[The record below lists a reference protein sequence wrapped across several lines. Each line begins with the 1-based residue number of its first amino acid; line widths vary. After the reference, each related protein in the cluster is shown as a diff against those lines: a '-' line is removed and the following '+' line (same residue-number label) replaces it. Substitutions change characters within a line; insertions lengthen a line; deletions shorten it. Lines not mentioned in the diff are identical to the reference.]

1 MLNRTLDAILPI
13 QFVPVVLNVF
23 VILLPALPKSA
34 RHHQT
39 NIQYAVD
46 IAQQPHSMV
55 DRAFVERP
63 PLEEQTPCAPGPY
76 RAAKMNSL
84 PPLLI
89 SQLLHAR

>member
-55 DRAFVERP
+55 DCVFVVRL
-63 PLEEQTPCAPGPY
+63 PLEEQSAPGPY
-76 RAAKMNSL
+76 RPAKMISL